1 MFKKIKQLFGIV
13 PKDQVEEVFS
23 LADMAAT
30 TTVKTMDAYVAPVRK
45 SILQRFP
52 VLFGLMATIGAAA
65 VILGIEQ
72 LILKYKILVNH
83 PELILL
89 IGISMLAFTGRLYK
103 KLSE

>member
-1 MFKKIKQLFGIV
+1 
-13 PKDQVEEVFS
+13 
-23 LADMAAT
+23 
-30 TTVKTMDAYVAPVRK
+30 
-45 SILQRFP
+45 
-52 VLFGLMATIGAAA
+52 MATIGAAA